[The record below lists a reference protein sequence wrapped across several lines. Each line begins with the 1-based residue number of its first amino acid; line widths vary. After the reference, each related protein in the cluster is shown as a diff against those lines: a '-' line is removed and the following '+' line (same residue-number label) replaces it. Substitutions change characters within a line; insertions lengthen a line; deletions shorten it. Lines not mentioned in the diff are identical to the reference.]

1 MRGISLPETHDRE
14 IAPLI
19 EIEVLLAFLDLAP
32 IGLIRFGQDGRIQLM
47 NRIAQQLL
55 MPFAQPSGLQNF
67 FEVLLEIAPDAVEM
81 VRCFE
86 PPSGSICEGLTLPLA
101 GGEIVYSL
109 GIERITAKDF
119 MAVVQ
124 DISRAVAQ
132 DRHLETLAELVGT
145 DPLTRIRNRRA
156 GEDEVSALL
165 RAWDRD
171 RRMSS
176 FVMADIDHFKQIN
189 DTEGHEAGDEALVQ
203 LANFLKPRLRPRD
216 VLIRWGGDEFLFLL
230 PETGAQDALLFA
242 ERLRREIAAT
252 PFIVMGQK
260 RFLSMSFGVAQLGAS
275 ADDSQD
281 VIKRADSALYAAKS
295 NGRNIVMLDSLCRT

>member
-1 MRGISLPETHDRE
+1 MRQVSFPETHDRA
-14 IAPLI
+14 IAPLT
-19 EIEVLLAFLDLAP
+19 EIEVLLELLNLTP
-32 IGLIRFGQDGRIQLM
+32 IGLIRFGQDGWVQLM
-47 NRIAQQLL
+47 NPYALQLL
-55 MPFAQPSGLQNF
+55 MPFTQQSGLQNF
-67 FEVLLEIAPDAVEM
+67 YQFLGEIAPDALEM

-86 PPSGSICEGLTLPLA
+86 QLSGSICEGLKLPLA

-109 GIERITAKDF
+109 SIERITSKDF

-165 RAWDRD
+165 RAWDKD

-176 FVMADIDHFKQIN
+176 FVMADIDKFKQIN
-189 DTEGHEAGDEALVQ
+189 DTEGHEAGDEALIQ

-242 ERLRREIAAT
+242 ERLRGEIAAT
-252 PFIVMGQK
+252 PFIVKGQN

-281 VIKRADSALYAAKS
+281 VVKRADSALYAAKS
-295 NGRNIVMLDSLCRT
+295 KGRNIVMLDSLCRT